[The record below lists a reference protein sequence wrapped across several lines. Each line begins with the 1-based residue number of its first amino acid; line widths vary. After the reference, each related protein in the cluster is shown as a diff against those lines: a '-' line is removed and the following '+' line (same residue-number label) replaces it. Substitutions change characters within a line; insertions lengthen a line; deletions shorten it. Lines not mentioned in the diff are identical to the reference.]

1 MPLHLEID
9 PDHQRTFGPCEC
21 CGNMTQRVWGNI
33 YEGEAA
39 VAVYY
44 VEWTP
49 GHDEPPAT
57 FDFIVGPW
65 GDASSREQRKA
76 VCLHFKK
83 LESGPSFMVVDA
95 TNRPVGKSD
104 LVAEALRRDQV
115 IGHPIAQKIFA
126 LCDAIWLDDPRIDE
140 LRT

>member
-1 MPLHLEID
+1 
-9 PDHQRTFGPCEC
+9 
-21 CGNMTQRVWGNI
+21 
-33 YEGEAA
+33 
-39 VAVYY
+39 
-44 VEWTP
+44 
-49 GHDEPPAT
+49 
-57 FDFIVGPW
+57 
-65 GDASSREQRKA
+65 
-76 VCLHFKK
+76 
-83 LESGPSFMVVDA
+83 MVVDA